1 MRSFLVLVLVLYS
14 LLGVPVPAHASGK
27 PVILVLGDSLSAG
40 YGLRPGQ
47 GWVSL
52 LERRLGAQGYEYRLV
67 NASVSGETT
76 VGGLERL
83 PRALEKHRPAIVILE
98 LGANDG
104 LRGLPVRELEANLES
119 MVEMSRKAGARVL
132 LTGIRIP
139 TNYGPRYTE
148 QFFAVYGEL
157 ARRHKLALVPFFL
170 EGIGLDESMFQED
183 GIHPGVEAQA
193 VLLDNL
199 WPALKPLLKR

>member
-1 MRSFLVLVLVLYS
+1 MRSFLLPA
-14 LLGVPVPAHASGK
+14 LLGLLLALPGTAAADDP

-40 YGLRPGQ
+40 YGLRPGE

-52 LERRLGAQGYEYRLV
+52 LERRLDAQGYGHRVV

-83 PRALEKHRPAIVILE
+83 PRALKLHRPTVVIVE

-104 LRGLPVRELEANLES
+104 LRGLPVAELESNLAS
-119 MVEMSRKAGARVL
+119 IVEQGRAAGARVV

-139 TNYGPRYTE
+139 TNYGPRYTDE
-148 QFFAVYGEL
+148 FFAVYARL
-157 ARRHKLALVPFFL
+157 ADRYGLALVPFFL
-170 EGIGLDESMFQED
+170 EGVALREEMFQDD
-183 GIHPGVEAQA
+183 GIHPGPEAQP
-193 VLLDNL
+193 VLLDNV
-199 WPALKPLLKR
+199 WPALEPLLER

>member
-14 LLGVPVPAHASGK
+14 LFGAPVPAHASGK
-27 PVILVLGDSLSAG
+27 PVILVLGDSLSAW

-104 LRGLPVRELEANLES
+104 LRGLPVAEIEANLES

-183 GIHPGVEAQA
+183 GIHPGVEAQP

-199 WPALKPLLKR
+199 WPALQPLLKR

>member
-1 MRSFLVLVLVLYS
+1 MRSFLLPA
-14 LLGVPVPAHASGK
+14 LLGLLLALPGTAAADDP

-40 YGLRPGQ
+40 YGLRPGE

-52 LERRLGAQGYEYRLV
+52 LERRLDAQGYGHRVV

-83 PRALEKHRPAIVILE
+83 PRALKLHRPTVVIVE

-104 LRGLPVRELEANLES
+104 LRGLPVAELESNLAS
-119 MVEMSRKAGARVL
+119 IVEQGRAAGARVV

-139 TNYGPRYTE
+139 TNYGPRYTDE
-148 QFFAVYGEL
+148 FFAVYARL
-157 ARRHKLALVPFFL
+157 ADRYGLALVPFFL
-170 EGIGLDESMFQED
+170 EGVALREEMFQYD
-183 GIHPGVEAQA
+183 VIHPGPEAQP
-193 VLLDNL
+193 VLLDNV
-199 WPALKPLLKR
+199 WPALEPLLER

>member
-1 MRSFLVLVLVLYS
+1 MRSFLLPA
-14 LLGVPVPAHASGK
+14 LLGLLLALPGTAAADDR

-40 YGLRPGQ
+40 YGLRPGE

-52 LERRLGAQGYEYRLV
+52 LERRLDAQGYGHRVV

-83 PRALEKHRPAIVILE
+83 PRALKLHRPTVVIVE

-104 LRGLPVRELEANLES
+104 LRGLPVAELESNLAS
-119 MVEMSRKAGARVL
+119 IVEQGRAAGARVV

-139 TNYGPRYTE
+139 TNYGTRYTDE
-148 QFFAVYGEL
+148 FFAVYARL
-157 ARRHKLALVPFFL
+157 ADRYGLALVPFFL
-170 EGIGLDESMFQED
+170 EAVALREEMFQDD
-183 GIHPGVEAQA
+183 GIHPGPEAQP
-193 VLLDNL
+193 VLLDNV
-199 WPALKPLLKR
+199 WPALEPLLER